1 LISLSL
7 LPTAHPSFLQQ
18 TSVRASSVCYD
29 GFTLAM
35 GRSPRFGSILRN
47 SMPNSDSL
55 SLRLR
60 LFGLT
65 LLRRI
70 TRRLIKQKA
79 RDQALPLRA
88 IALSLLVGIRF
99 QVLFHSPHRGS
110 FHLSL
115 TVLVHY
121 RSSGSIQ
128 PWKVVLPD
136 SHRVSRAPWYSG
148 PLPSE
153 SGSFY
158 LRGCHP
164 LWPAFPDRSTKILI
178 FDSPTTPYRCPAKA
192 FDSPSTTHTGLT

>member
-1 LISLSL
+1 
-7 LPTAHPSFLQQ
+7 
-18 TSVRASSVCYD
+18 
-29 GFTLAM
+29 
-35 GRSPRFGSILRN
+35 
-47 SMPNSDSL
+47 MPNSDSL

-60 LFGLT
+60 LSGLT

-79 RDQALPLRA
+79 HRHTFPLRG
-88 IALSLLVGIRF
+88 IVLRLLVGIRF

-121 RSSGSIQ
+121 RSSGSIE

-136 SHRVSRAPWYSG
+136 SHKVSRASWYSG
-148 PLPSE
+148 PSPSE
-153 SGSFY
+153 PGSFR

-164 LWPAFPDRSTKILI
+164 LWPAFPGRSAKILVS
-178 FDSPTTPYRCPAKA
+178 DSPTAPYRRPAKA
-192 FDSPSTTHTGLT
+192 FDPPSTTHTGLA